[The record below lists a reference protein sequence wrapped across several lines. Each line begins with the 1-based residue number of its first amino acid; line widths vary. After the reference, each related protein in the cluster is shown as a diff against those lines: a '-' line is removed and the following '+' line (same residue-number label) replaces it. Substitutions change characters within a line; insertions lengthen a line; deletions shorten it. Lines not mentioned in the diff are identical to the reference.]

1 MSYNPYFISAS
12 YCLLKKS
19 LEQTGHVLEAN
30 TTLAQPRKLLD
41 QVRDKFRYKHY
52 SLSAEDT
59 YISWIKQF
67 ILFHGKRHS
76 LEMGAAEVEPF
87 LTYLAT
93 ERHVSSSTQN
103 QALSA
108 ILFLYREV
116 LAVQLPW
123 LDGFERSKKPRRLPV
138 VLTAAEVQALLN
150 QTESAP
156 EPIGLVIRLLYGTG
170 MRLMEAVRLR
180 IKDVELS
187 RKEIVV
193 RDGKGG
199 KDRVTMLPESLLEP
213 MRAQLALRKAWH
225 DEDLRL
231 GKADV
236 WLPDALAVKYP
247 KAPQEWGWQ
256 YVFAAKNYS
265 VDPRSGTERRHH
277 VEEKQVQRY
286 VKKAAE
292 AAGIVKPTSPH
303 TLRHSFATHVLQAG
317 YDIRTVQELLGHSDV
332 ATTMIYTHVLNK
344 GGKGV
349 TSPLDLIK

>member
-1 MSYNPYFISAS
+1 M
-12 YCLLKKS
+12 
-19 LEQTGHVLEAN
+19 QTN
-30 TTLAQPRKLLD
+30 TTPSQPKKLLD
-41 QVRDKFRYKHY
+41 LVRDKIRFKHY
-52 SLSAEDT
+52 SLSTENT

-67 ILFHGKRHS
+67 IIFNGKRHPTK
-76 LEMGAAEVEPF
+76 MGAAEVEAF

-108 ILFLYREV
+108 ILFLYRDV
-116 LAVQLPW
+116 LAVELPW

-138 VLTAAEVQALLN
+138 VLTVLEVQALLR
-150 QTESAP
+150 EAEMAP
-156 EPIGLVIRLLYGTG
+156 PPIGLIIKLLYGTG

-180 IKDVELS
+180 VKDVELT
-187 RKEIVV
+187 RREIIV

-199 KDRVTMLPESLLEP
+199 KDRVTIVPDSLLEA
-213 MRAQLALRKAWH
+213 MRAQLALRRQWH
-225 DEDLRL
+225 EQDLAL

-247 KAPQEWGWQ
+247 NASREWGWQ

-265 VDPRSGTERRHH
+265 IDPRSKAERRHH
-277 VEEKQVQRY
+277 IEEKQIQRY
-286 VKKAAE
+286 VKKAAL
-292 AAGIVKPTSPH
+292 AAGIAKLTSPH
-303 TLRHSFATHVLQAG
+303 TLRHSFATHMLQAG

-349 TSPLDLIK
+349 ISPLDQF